1 MLAKKDYFSV
11 PLPFTSLTL
20 KVAFKP
26 KLAFFPYQ
34 FRCCMKL
41 FLIKQ
46 AITNPIIVLLRSV
59 ERDFSALNPVD
70 RGSWR
75 ATVHKYRDK

>member
-1 MLAKKDYFSV
+1 
-11 PLPFTSLTL
+11 
-20 KVAFKP
+20 
-26 KLAFFPYQ
+26 
-34 FRCCMKL
+34 MKL

-59 ERDFSALNPVD
+59 ERYFSALNPMD

-75 ATVHKYRDK
+75 TTVHGVAESNRIEATKRAGKHMLSNDRGPY

>member
-1 MLAKKDYFSV
+1 
-11 PLPFTSLTL
+11 
-20 KVAFKP
+20 
-26 KLAFFPYQ
+26 
-34 FRCCMKL
+34 MKL

-59 ERDFSALNPVD
+59 ERDFSARNPMD

-75 ATVHKYRDK
+75 ATGQGVTESNRIEATNAGTRMLSNDRGTY

>member
-1 MLAKKDYFSV
+1 
-11 PLPFTSLTL
+11 
-20 KVAFKP
+20 
-26 KLAFFPYQ
+26 
-34 FRCCMKL
+34 MKL

-59 ERDFSALNPVD
+59 ERDFSAQNPMD

-75 ATVHKYRDK
+75 ATVQGVAESNRIEATNAVKRMLSNNRGTY